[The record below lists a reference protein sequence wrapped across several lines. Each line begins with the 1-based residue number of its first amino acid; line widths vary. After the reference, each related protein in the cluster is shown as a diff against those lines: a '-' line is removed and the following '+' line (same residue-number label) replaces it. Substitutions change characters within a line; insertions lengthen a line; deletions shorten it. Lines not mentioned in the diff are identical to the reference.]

1 MNTYVDK
8 RIHLCYIYIE
18 MSSFSNKSKLFFCIL
33 NSFTALTFGA
43 IIYLFTRNNTYINH
57 IFNFSIDIERNI
69 LTDIL
74 SFYVADF
81 LWAYALSYAL
91 LIFWNEKISSI
102 IVICFGIFWECLQ
115 ISAIKGTFDFID
127 IFAYIAASIF
137 AVKIF
142 NLWRTKK

>member
-1 MNTYVDK
+1 
-8 RIHLCYIYIE
+8 

-33 NSFTALTFGA
+33 NIFTALTFGA

-102 IVICFGIFWECLQ
+102 IVI
-115 ISAIKGTFDFID
+115 
-127 IFAYIAASIF
+127 
-137 AVKIF
+137 
-142 NLWRTKK
+142 